1 MDKYAVPVCFCGYV
15 EVEAGSRE
23 EANEKVTE
31 GRHIRLLT
39 PLIGTVTDPH
49 DGESS
54 FNLSRRDRTV
64 LLTEWESKT
73 KSQEE

>member
-1 MDKYAVPVCFCGYV
+1 MDKYAVPVCFCGFV
-15 EVEAGSRE
+15 EVEAESRE
-23 EANEKVTE
+23 EANENVTK
-31 GRHIRLLT
+31 GKNIRLLT

-54 FNLSRRDRTV
+54 FSLSRSDRTV
-64 LLTEWESKT
+64 LLAEWESKT